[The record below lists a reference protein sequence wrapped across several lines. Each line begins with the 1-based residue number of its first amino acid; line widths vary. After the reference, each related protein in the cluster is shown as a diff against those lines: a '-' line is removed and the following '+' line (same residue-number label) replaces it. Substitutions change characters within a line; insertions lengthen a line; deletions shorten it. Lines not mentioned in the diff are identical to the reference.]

1 MDIIKHKSASGM
13 SHTRSLAFRKNSNL
27 STFNSHNSLSKL
39 ALAIGLTLSASSA
52 WAIDCGTVYNA
63 TTNQNCTAT
72 GTNEDAKITV
82 SGNSNINTTGTG
94 AAASGLFADSKGTGQ
109 AQIISDGNIS
119 IINSNTAHGMY
130 AYGDAAT
137 GSAYINLS
145 GTTYIEL
152 NGGADTG
159 ILATAGKGG
168 TIDIS
173 GILNIVNNNAAAIER
188 DGVEISNYV
197 DGELNINHTGEGTIS
212 VKGGNAIHAKA
223 HGATGNININLAGS
237 GNGINLIT
245 EGDNHKGISALAN
258 TNNLNSIIKITT
270 NAVITTNGKNA
281 YGIWANAISDTLVA
295 GAGVT
300 GGTIEITNTGSITS
314 SAVGDA
320 GHLAHGIAALNKDHN
335 TTISNSASIITNGD
349 DASAIRAEHTVDST
363 SGNILIQTTGNSY
376 LETNYKNADGIH
388 AIIGSEQTGAATNN
402 SGNITISAQGSIKT
416 TGESSAEGIYAGNRH
431 DTNTGNIL
439 INFNGNTIET
449 TGTGA
454 NRGIYARQ
462 DGQGSVS
469 VSHLGRLIKTAG
481 DAAHALYVLTGTVND
496 AIASGDVLLQSAG
509 TIETAGAD
517 AHGIYADLRNTVGN
531 VDINNISATT
541 STAGDAAHGI
551 YLNARNNTG
560 AVNIA
565 NSGTINTAGDAAH
578 GVNVNLA
585 ANANSLQIMNT
596 GNINTTGNNSSAIRV
611 HSAGSGNIVINHD
624 AGATITS
631 AGDGTLGTIHNDA
644 IFVMKANGSAGN
656 IAINVLGDIT
666 TAGAN
671 RAGGV
676 YAVQEGTGDILI
688 SGSGNVTANATNN
701 NGISAYS
708 LGLGGQIQNNG
719 IGDVVINYF
728 DGTIKTSGDSAYG
741 LFSSVINNANGN
753 VKVYNS
759 NATIETEGKS
769 AFGIYGQHTSA
780 VKGAVEIYNIGGSVT
795 TAGESAHG
803 LVARSNEGKITIGNQ
818 DSAVKTSGQQAH
830 GIYATLNNPG
840 VAADGIEI
848 TQIGGSFDSS
858 GYNSHGILAV
868 SNGQSGD
875 IDVNVTDTVMNLK
888 GSNSDGINVQW
899 NNTDAS
905 NININVTTNG
915 GEINLVDPA
924 FAATAQSNYGIVVL
938 QRTGE
943 ASGDINITNNGTNI
957 TIGAAAD
964 GTAMGGG
971 AIHGAFQDNVNS
983 SGNVNIFNSGELS
996 TQGRGAAG
1004 IYGATVGTGN
1014 IDIINTNTIIT
1025 NDAPGI
1031 YTSAEFGN
1039 TTVTAI
1045 GDITTGQAT
1054 ATTHNHGIRAV
1065 SKQGDTTVYYDNGTI
1080 KVVGNSLGGGN
1091 TIGIA
1096 AWDAASGHDGVN
1108 ASINLGSGAIVDAS
1122 EGVGALQIRANGSGI
1137 INIDNGAKVYGGHN
1151 ASSADKGYAIN
1162 IQATDATTAAQ
1173 FEINNAGLIDAL
1185 SDYLVTGSAA
1195 VDSTLIIKNAV
1206 TGVMTGYLAL
1216 ENIHSTVINE
1226 GIWNIRHFADTTGDG
1241 NRNMKAVSISD
1252 FGTGADVVINE
1263 ATGVINL
1270 AAISSTTRA
1279 AVAHDTSNLG
1289 YQTAGALDISHDGI
1303 VQGHMVN
1310 VTGFENRGTIHLA
1323 ENGLAGDVLAITGNA
1338 VVSNAAGDSIFTTN
1352 GGTLSL
1358 DTVLNEGGAN
1368 SLSDILVVDHL
1379 EAGAEKTRLMINR
1392 VDGIG
1397 AVTEGDGVKVV
1408 EVLGNAD
1415 AGSFELGHIVKAGL
1429 YEYTLHEGSQVTA
1442 GDNSLFLRT
1451 EQVQVNPDVG
1461 SYLINQAAATGLFM
1475 HTLHDRLG
1483 EPQYYENYYNEEKT
1497 IPALWI
1503 RAVSGHTKNEA
1514 AGGRLNQHSVD
1525 SLLHLGGEIANW
1537 TDNSGSRYHAGI
1549 MGAYGRSEGKTTSRA
1564 TGSRVKSTV
1573 DGYGVGAYLTWYSEP
1588 AVVEGWYTDLWT
1600 MYNWFENET
1609 EGSEK
1614 YDSSSW
1620 TVSLEAGYATKLK
1633 TLDNYYWMLEPQGQ
1647 IAHHH
1652 YNVDKI
1658 IDHNGLNVTNTDKNS
1673 ITTRLGARTYLRPNE
1688 FHKNSAQPFLELNW
1702 WSATAKNS
1710 MTFNGEKVSNDTP
1723 RDRFEVKVG
1732 VQGEVTKNVQLYS
1745 HLAMQWGK
1753 DSYEHSEGQL
1763 GLRVRF

>member
-52 WAIDCGTVYNA
+52 WAATCGPVINQ
-63 TTNQNCTAT
+63 TTSQNCIAT
-72 GTNEDAKITV
+72 GTNEDAKITI
-82 SGNSNINTTGTG
+82 SGNNNINAAGTG
-94 AAASGLFADSKGTGQ
+94 IEGSGILADSKGTGQ
-109 AQIISDGNIS
+109 AQIISDGNLS
-119 IINSNTAHGMY
+119 IINSNGAHGMY
-130 AYGDAAT
+130 AYGDAT
-137 GSAYINLS
+137 VGSAYINLS
-145 GTTYIEL
+145 GTTNIEL
-152 NGGADTG
+152 SGGTDTAV
-159 ILATAGKGG
+159 LATGG
-168 TIDIS
+168 QGATIDIS
-173 GILNIVNNNAAAIER
+173 GIFNIVNHIVAAQER
-188 DGVEISNYV
+188 DGIEIASYV
-197 DGELNINHTGEGTIS
+197 GGELNVNHTGEGTIS
-212 VKGGNAIHAKA
+212 VAGGNAIHLKA
-223 HGATGNININLAGS
+223 HGTSGNININLAGS
-237 GNGINLIT
+237 GNGIKLIA
-245 EGDNHKGISALAN
+245 EGDDHKGIFALSNASN
-258 TNNLNSIIKITT
+258 TNSTIKINT
-270 NAVITTNGKNA
+270 NAHIETNGKNA
-281 YGIWANAISDTLVA
+281 YGIFANAINSTLA
-295 GAGVT
+295 TGALIT
-300 GGTIEITNTGSITS
+300 GGLIEIVNSGPIYSN
-314 SAVGDA
+314 AVGDA
-320 GHLAHGIAALNKDHN
+320 GKLAHGIFALNKDHN

-388 AIIGSEQTGAATNN
+388 AVIGSEQTGAATNN

-496 AIASGDVLLQSAG
+496 AITSGDVLLQSAG
-509 TIETAGAD
+509 AIETAGD
-517 AHGIYADLRNTVGN
+517 GAHGIYADLRNSVGN
-531 VDINNISATT
+531 VDITNMGNISTQGSNGQGILAYVRKDADKINIVNQGNITVTGEDSSAIKVSSLGSGDITVSHLAGKTITATT
-541 STAGDAAHGI
+541 NTVNSTGRNDAIYVRKDAG
-551 YLNARNNTG
+551 
-560 AVNIA
+560 
-565 NSGTINTAGDAAH
+565 S
-578 GVNVNLA
+578 
-585 ANANSLQIMNT
+585 T
-596 GNINTTGNNSSAIRV
+596 GNITVLVEGDITTEGANRTGGVLVIQQGSGDVIVS
-611 HSAGSGNIVINHD
+611 GSGNITANASIN
-624 AGATITS
+624 
-631 AGDGTLGTIHNDA
+631 
-644 IFVMKANGSAGN
+644 NGVSEYSNGIAAGN
-656 IAINVLGDIT
+656 QVD
-666 TAGAN
+666 
-671 RAGGV
+671 GV
-676 YAVQEGTGDILI
+676 
-688 SGSGNVTANATNN
+688 GNVTVDYYD
-701 NGISAYS
+701 GIIKTFGDKAYGIYAS
-708 LGLGGQIQNNG
+708 VVGLGGDAKI
-719 IGDVVINYF
+719 
-728 DGTIKTSGDSAYG
+728 
-741 LFSSVINNANGN
+741 
-753 VKVYNS
+753 YNR
-759 NATIETEGKS
+759 NATIETQGNS
-769 AFGIYGQHTSA
+769 AFGMYAQHTSA
-780 VKGAVEIYNIGGSVT
+780 VKGTAEIYNVGGSVT
-795 TAGESAHG
+795 TAGDSAYAI
-803 LVARSNEGKITIGNQ
+803 VARSNEGKITIGNQ

-875 IDVNVTDTVMNLK
+875 IDINVTDTVMNLK

-899 NNTDAS
+899 NDTNAS
-905 NININVTTNG
+905 NVNINVTTNG

-964 GTAMGGG
+964 GTATGGG

-1226 GIWNIRHFADTTGDG
+1226 GVWNIRHFADTTGDG